1 MHDELTELRTKIDK
15 VDSQIINLIKE
26 RLALVAQVG
35 KYKKK
40 KGIPPL
46 DEERWQEV
54 LQNRITQSQGISEE
68 TIQTIWNALH
78 TEALQ
83 VEEEVK

>member
-46 DEERWQEV
+46 DEERWKEV
-54 LQNRITQSQGISEE
+54 LQNRIAQSQGISEE
-68 TIQTIWNALH
+68 TIQTIWNVLH